1 MYDEELLIEQAET
14 IEELSKLIHILSL
27 RLAQYES
34 VEQADITTNNYRK
47 A

>member
-34 VEQADITTNNYRK
+34 VEQADITVND
-47 A
+47 